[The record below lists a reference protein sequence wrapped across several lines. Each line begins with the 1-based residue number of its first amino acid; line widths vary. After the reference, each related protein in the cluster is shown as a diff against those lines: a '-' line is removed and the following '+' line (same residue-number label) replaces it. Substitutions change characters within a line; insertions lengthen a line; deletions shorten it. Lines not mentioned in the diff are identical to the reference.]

1 MTLCS
6 RNELPESAG
15 FLDRISGAALGRSTM
30 IPDLTTLLAT
40 CGPDAALRDYRLAVV
55 DDNLLGKPSQD
66 ARHRTLRALR
76 DRYLLDPGE
85 PMFRAL
91 RLARIADPSVGPLL
105 GMLLACARDPL
116 LRRAATVILPMP
128 LGTPYNHEALR
139 PALVEAAGGRVQP
152 ASIDAILS
160 RQSTCWFQSGH
171 LRPAT
176 ASSGPTR
183 RVRGRAVCRPA
194 AVAYALW
201 LGHLEGLGGD
211 ALFASRWV
219 PLLDVSRAELD
230 EQAAEAGRQGLIDL
244 RRGGGVTSVGF
255 RYLTGNQV
263 ATGSRVGG
271 KAEHD

>member
-1 MTLCS
+1 
-6 RNELPESAG
+6 
-15 FLDRISGAALGRSTM
+15 M
-30 IPDLTTLLAT
+30 IPELTTLLAT
-40 CGPDAALRDYRLAVV
+40 RGPDAALTTYRMAVV
-55 DDNLLGKPSQD
+55 EDNLLGKPSQD
-66 ARHRTLRALR
+66 ARHRTFRALR
-76 DRYLLDPGE
+76 DRYLLDPGQ

-91 RLARIADPSVGPLL
+91 RLAWIADQSAGPLL

-116 LRRAATVILPMP
+116 LRGAATVILPMP
-128 LGTPYNHEALR
+128 PGTPYSREALR
-139 PALVEAAGGRVQP
+139 PALVKAAEDRVRP

-171 LRPAT
+171 LCPAT
-176 ASSGPTR
+176 ASSGSAR
-183 RVRGRAVCRPA
+183 RVRGRAASSPA

-219 PLLDVSRAELD
+219 TLLDVSRAELD
-230 EQAAEAGRQGLIDL
+230 GQAAEAGRQGLIDL

-271 KAEHD
+271 EAEHG